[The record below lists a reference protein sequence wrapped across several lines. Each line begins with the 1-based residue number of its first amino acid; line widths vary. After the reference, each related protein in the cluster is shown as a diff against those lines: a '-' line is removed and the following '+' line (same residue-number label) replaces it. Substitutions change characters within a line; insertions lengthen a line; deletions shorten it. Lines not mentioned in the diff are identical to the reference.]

1 MRIALV
7 GAMEPRGKCKRDSI
21 SVLPPKCLHACPV
34 GREDIMLNLHVT
46 PRDYLET
53 VRLWSKWRKERK
65 RAVWC
70 RFGASPLRSL
80 IWSHALLSVASLP
93 ACLACPSPISSGCSP
108 PSLCPSLGEPVEI
121 KCSLYKPSTSCS
133 CVSRASL
140 SLSLSLSLSISVF
153 LPHFHSPFKG

>member
-53 VRLWSKWRKERK
+53 VRL
-65 RAVWC
+65 
-70 RFGASPLRSL
+70 
-80 IWSHALLSVASLP
+80 
-93 ACLACPSPISSGCSP
+93 
-108 PSLCPSLGEPVEI
+108 
-121 KCSLYKPSTSCS
+121 
-133 CVSRASL
+133 
-140 SLSLSLSLSISVF
+140 
-153 LPHFHSPFKG
+153 